1 MNSNKKIAKNK
12 KSSSSAKEKK
22 DVKLPVNMD
31 LGIHFLEFLM
41 VINPI
46 AAFCICKTQAFAVS
60 DAILVTILTEL
71 ITVVGGVIILAIV
84 MVIRMMRGK

>member
-41 VINPI
+41 
-46 AAFCICKTQAFAVS
+46 
-60 DAILVTILTEL
+60 AIKNTHFYTFLFKS
-71 ITVVGGVIILAIV
+71 GV
-84 MVIRMMRGK
+84 

>member
-1 MNSNKKIAKNK
+1 
-12 KSSSSAKEKK
+12 
-22 DVKLPVNMD
+22 
-31 LGIHFLEFLM
+31 M

-46 AAFCICKTQAFAVS
+46 AAFCICKAQAFAIF